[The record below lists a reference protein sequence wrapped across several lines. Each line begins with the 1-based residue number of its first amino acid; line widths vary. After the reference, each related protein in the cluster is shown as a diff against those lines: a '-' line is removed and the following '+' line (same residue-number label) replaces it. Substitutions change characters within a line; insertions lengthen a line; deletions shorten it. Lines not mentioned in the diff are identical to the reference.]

1 MHEWAIANGIVRTAI
16 DFAEKHD
23 GRKVVKIKIVL
34 GELQQVKQSVLEYLI
49 NEIRKG
55 TVAEDAELEFV
66 VEEAVFRCRKCGCEW
81 KFGDVKDSLNDRM
94 KEDVHFIPEIVHA
107 FVECPNC
114 GSRDFEIVKGRG
126 VYIESMEIK

>member
-23 GRKVVKIKIVL
+23 GRKVVKIRIVL

-66 VEEAVFRCRKCGCEW
+66 VEEAVFRCRKCGFEW